1 MRLIKDVSP
10 KQVML
15 VHGEHAKM
23 VNLSKKIRGEMGIP
37 TFYPPNGEWTEFDT
51 WNRIPVNI
59 STKLLEDVKSRRLKR
74 KRVQDQFEIEQIN
87 EVEPDKKKKKIP
99 KEIST
104 DSKPFS
110 AVFVLDNK
118 NSEMKLRVVRKEDAI
133 FDR

>member
-1 MRLIKDVSP
+1 
-10 KQVML
+10 
-15 VHGEHAKM
+15 M
-23 VNLSKKIRGEMGIP
+23 VNGL
-37 TFYPPNGEWTEFDT
+37 NFDT

-74 KRVQDQFEIEQIN
+74 KRVQDQFEIEQI
-87 EVEPDKKKKKIP
+87 EETEPDKRKKIP

-133 FDR
+133 FENQNTDSNVLSFQTHMCNMPFMFKPNKETTLKT